1 MGSNLIVNLV
11 DKLMFGGLLLLTL
24 QIPMI
29 SDHYLQ
35 FISGYYESTKSQ
47 VDGFKEN
54 ASIHE
59 YSDVYAMIEDLLK
72 DPKSVVRADAAQK
85 LHTLHEYEQL
95 TSAIDTLK
103 NGNIFDRA
111 WFMFNPSRWSALE
124 KVMENFKPGIPLS
137 LKDLLYSALT
147 SLAFSSLIA
156 WPLKRLVTR
165 KKLEIHNH

>member
-1 MGSNLIVNLV
+1 MGSNLIVNLI
-11 DKLMFGGLLLLTL
+11 DKLMFGGLLLLAF
-24 QIPMI
+24 QIPII

-54 ASIHE
+54 AAIHE
-59 YSDVYAMIEDLLK
+59 YLDVYAMIDDLSK

-85 LHTLHEYEQL
+85 LHTMHEYEEL

-103 NGNIFDRA
+103 NGNIFERA

-124 KVMENFKPGIPLS
+124 KVMENFKPGVPLS
-137 LKDLLYSALT
+137 PTDILYSVLT
-147 SLAFSSLIA
+147 SLALSSLIA
-156 WPLKRLVTR
+156 WVLRRFVMR
-165 KKLEIHNH
+165 ERHA